1 MRRIAALFIPV
12 MLAWLVAIVPAAW
25 GQSQPQQP
33 PPQQPAPQQPAP
45 QQPAPPVRP
54 APAPALPAPRT
65 IVPGQGLAGVSIGS
79 SIRLVIARF
88 GNPSAVRETTVDAV
102 YFFNRWGI
110 VVYAKDEV
118 VTAVSTTNSLLKID
132 DVLGVGYRAESA
144 MAAYG
149 RGFKEG
155 PVEGFPG
162 LVYNDRGVAFG
173 MDGTTIATVLVFR
186 PGAAAEVS
194 GLQIAAQVG
203 RPGPQTTGYPQVTGL
218 APFSPETNY
227 MSLPGYLRWVSY
239 QVAGSWIGYPE
250 AARIVRQQ
258 LEGR

>member
-1 MRRIAALFIPV
+1 MKRIAALFIPV

-33 PPQQPAPQQPAP
+33 PAQPAPQQPAP
-45 QQPAPPVRP
+45 QQPAPPPARP
-54 APAPALPAPRT
+54 APGLPAPRT

-79 SIRLVIARF
+79 SIRLVVARF
-88 GNPSAVRETTVDAV
+88 GNPSAVRETTLDAV

-110 VVYAKDEV
+110 VVYAKDDL

-132 DVLGVGYRAESA
+132 EVLGVGYRAESA
-144 MAAYG
+144 LAAYG

-173 MDGTTIATVLVFR
+173 MDGTTIAIVLVFR
-186 PGAAAEVS
+186 SGAAAEVS
-194 GLQIAAQVG
+194 GLQAAAQAV

-239 QVAGSWIGYPE
+239 QFAGSWIGYPE

>member
-1 MRRIAALFIPV
+1 MTRITALFIPV
-12 MLAWLVAIVPAAW
+12 LLAWLVVVVPAAW
-25 GQSQPQQP
+25 GQSQ
-33 PPQQPAPQQPAP
+33 PQQPAPQQPAP
-45 QQPAPPVRP
+45 QQPAPPPAQPVP
-54 APAPALPAPRT
+54 APGLPAPRT

-79 SIRLVIARF
+79 SIRLVVARF
-88 GNPSAVRETTVDAV
+88 GSPSSVRETTMDAV

-110 VVYAKDEV
+110 VVYAKDDI

-149 RGFKEG
+149 RTFKEG

-162 LVYNDRGVAFG
+162 LVYNERGVAFG

-186 PGAAAEVS
+186 PGAAADVS
-194 GLQIAAQVG
+194 GLQASIQAV
-203 RPGPQTTGYPQVTGL
+203 RPGPPVTGYPQVTGL
-218 APFSPETNY
+218 APFGPETNY

-239 QVAGSWIGYPE
+239 QFAGSWIGYPE

>member
-1 MRRIAALFIPV
+1 MMRRIAVLFAPLMV
-12 MLAWLVAIVPAAW
+12 AWTIAVVPAAW
-25 GQSQPQQP
+25 AQQPPPPAQPQQP
-33 PPQQPAPQQPAP
+33 PAQPAPQPVPPPARPAP
-45 QQPAPPVRP
+45 QGAPS
-54 APAPALPAPRT
+54 PRT

-88 GNPSAVRETTVDAV
+88 GTPSEVRETTVDVV
-102 YFFNRWGI
+102 YAYNRWGI
-110 VVYAKDEV
+110 FVYAKQDV
-118 VTAVSTTNSLLKID
+118 VTAVSTTNSLLKIE
-132 DVLGVGYRAESA
+132 DVLGVGYRVESA

-149 RGFKEG
+149 RTFKEG

-173 MDGTTIATVLVFR
+173 MDGTAIAIVLVFR

-194 GLQIAAQVG
+194 GLQPAQAV
-203 RPGPQTTGYPQVTGL
+203 RVSPQPAGYPRVTGL
-218 APFSPETNY
+218 APFGPETNY

-239 QVAGSWIGYPE
+239 QVGGSWIGYPE
-250 AARIVRQQ
+250 AARIVKQQ